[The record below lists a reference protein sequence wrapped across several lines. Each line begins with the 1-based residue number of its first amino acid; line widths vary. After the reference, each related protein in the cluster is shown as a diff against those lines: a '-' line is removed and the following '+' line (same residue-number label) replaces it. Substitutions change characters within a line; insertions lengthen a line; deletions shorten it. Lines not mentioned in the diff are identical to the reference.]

1 MECNISRCG
10 AKFNVDEGCWMDK
23 RLALFLFVSY
33 LLIGC
38 AKSSPSPVIVIPE
51 NRLVVL
57 GVIAGSDVNHTFA
70 VQPLADA
77 LASQLGDLGITAGQV
92 RVAGSVEEMSAWME
106 AGEVD
111 LYFDEVYPA
120 LLVSEQSGA
129 KLILRGLQFGRPEV
143 QTVIFISRNSG
154 LKSLDDLRGRLIVM
168 RSPNSTAGFFL
179 PSVHLLEHGLTL
191 SGKSSF
197 LDPVSSS
204 EVGFTFSGSDEAT
217 LRAVINGSAAAGAV
231 DDYHFD
237 IVFPSGA
244 TAQLV
249 ELARTEKI
257 PRQVVLAR
265 RGLDA
270 QYLSRLTQALTQM
283 HKSEAGRIALASFET
298 NYFETFP
305 GGADAATRRM
315 REMVL
320 IARTISLP

>member
-1 MECNISRCG
+1 
-10 AKFNVDEGCWMDK
+10 MDK

-57 GVIAGSDVNHTFA
+57 GVIAGDDVNDASA

-77 LASQLGDLGITAGQV
+77 LANQLGDVGITAGQV
-92 RVAGSVEEMSAWME
+92 RVADSVDEMSAWME

-143 QTVIFISRNSG
+143 QTVIFTSRNSG
-154 LKSLDDLRGRLIVM
+154 LKSLDDLRSRLIMM
-168 RSPNSTAGFFL
+168 RFPDSTAGFFL

-204 EVGFTFSGSDEAT
+204 DVGFTFSGSDEAT
-217 LRAVINGSAAAGAV
+217 LRAVIDGSAAAGAV

-249 ELARTEKI
+249 ELDRTEKI
-257 PRQVVLAR
+257 PRLVVLAR
-265 RGLDA
+265 PGLDA
-270 QYLSRLTQALTQM
+270 QYLSRLTQALTRM
-283 HKSEAGRIALASFET
+283 HESEAGKIALASFET

-305 GGADAATRRM
+305 GGADAAARRM
-315 REMVL
+315 REMLL